1 MPTEFRTRGA
11 RGAAACAAACAAL
24 LAGPPAAAPLQ
35 AQEAQEAREGRE
47 VTHGVEASGVPA
59 RQASLFHAAGEA
71 RAAGVRA
78 AEDGAAQPAAVRRL
92 RLAKW
97 AAAAGTAGAAVAGFT
112 IQRRA
117 DDRFEELERACEADV
132 AACSARFEDGR
143 YQDPGLEA
151 LYQDVLGLDRRA
163 RLALTTS
170 QVGLATT
177 VVLFI
182 LDLRDRESPPNIPF
196 EPGRLSVRRGAGG
209 AVEVGVGV
217 GVGR

>member
-1 MPTEFRTRGA
+1 MPTEFRSRTA

-24 LAGPPAAAPLQ
+24 LAALPGAAPVQ
-35 AQEAQEAREGRE
+35 AQEAREARGAP
-47 VTHGVEASGVPA
+47 HALEASGVPA
-59 RQASLFHAAGEA
+59 RQASLFQADGEDP
-71 RAAGVRA
+71 AAGVRA
-78 AEDGAAQPAAVRRL
+78 AAEGGAAQPAGGRPL

-97 AAAAGTAGAAVAGFT
+97 GAAAGTTGAAVAGFM

-182 LDLRDRESPPNIPF
+182 LDLRERESPPNIPF